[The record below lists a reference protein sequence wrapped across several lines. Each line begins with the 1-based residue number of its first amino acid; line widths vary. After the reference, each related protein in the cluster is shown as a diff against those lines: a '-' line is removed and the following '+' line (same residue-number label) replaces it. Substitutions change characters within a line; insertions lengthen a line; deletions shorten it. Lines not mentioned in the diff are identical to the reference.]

1 MTTHSLLQ
9 RLPPTTTS
17 AFFLMLACTIF
28 TSGGQLLLKKGAQG
42 IISGDLLSYGNPFV
56 VLGLAAYAVA
66 AVLMILSLRS
76 GKVSILFP
84 ILAAS
89 YVLIA
94 LVSPFFFPTDQMN
107 TWKWAGV
114 LMILLS
120 LSALEWESLL
130 RRGETNG

>member
-1 MTTHSLLQ
+1 MI
-9 RLPPTTTS
+9 
-17 AFFLMLACTIF
+17 ACTIF

-42 IISGDLLSYGNPFV
+42 IISNDLLSYGNPFV
-56 VLGLAAYAVA
+56 ILGLAAYAGA

-84 ILAAS
+84 LLAAS

-94 LVSPFFFPTDQMN
+94 LLSPLFFPSDQMN
-107 TWKWAGV
+107 TWKWIGV
-114 LMILLS
+114 LLIIVS

-130 RRGETNG
+130 RRGVTND